1 MLLKKLLLTLLLIA
15 SPIFAKDVYMWKDD
29 GIYKYGDEN
38 PDKQHTIVS
47 EENAQ
52 KIINSLKNANSGSS
66 PTRKTGAIVG
76 THSNWPK

>member
-1 MLLKKLLLTLLLIA
+1 
-15 SPIFAKDVYMWKDD
+15 MWKDD
-29 GIYKYGDEN
+29 GVYKYGDEK
-38 PDKQHTIVS
+38 PDTQYTIVS

-76 THSNWPK
+76 HPL